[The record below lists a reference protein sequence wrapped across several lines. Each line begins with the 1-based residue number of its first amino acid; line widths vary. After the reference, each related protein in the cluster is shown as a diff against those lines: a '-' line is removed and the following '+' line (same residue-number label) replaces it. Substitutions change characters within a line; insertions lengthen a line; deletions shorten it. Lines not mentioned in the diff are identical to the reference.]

1 MEKSSLVQ
9 SGLGR
14 TAEGTVDLRCQ
25 ASDGI
30 DGVMWRTDQGIGDGA
45 GEVAD

>member
-1 MEKSSLVQ
+1 MADGIVH
-9 SGLGR
+9 
-14 TAEGTVDLRCQ
+14 LRCR

-30 DGVMWRTDQGIGDGA
+30 DGVMWRTEQEVGDGA